1 MQVAQTELLLRKVQL
16 PHSFRRTTEE
26 MRLGGICRAKQ
37 QSLRSLSS
45 VTCRQFRCE
54 GRGPSLRHQSY
65 TSRRSSK
72 TRARLR
78 HSTCQ
83 DYQSMLCC
91 SPIPVPDDQITTVV
105 TVRSLCLRTEAACG
119 SLVGTIRQ
127 LPWPYN
133 GLTNTFCATATAVD
147 LMIDQTLAHLHF

>member
-1 MQVAQTELLLRKVQL
+1 
-16 PHSFRRTTEE
+16 

-45 VTCRQFRCE
+45 VTCRQFQCE

-72 TRARLR
+72 QEQGYDTAPAR
-78 HSTCQ
+78 
-83 DYQSMLCC
+83 MIKACC
-91 SPIPVPDDQITTVV
+91 VAAPFLFRMTFSNITTVV

-133 GLTNTFCATATAVD
+133 GLTNMFCATATAVD